1 MLQTV
6 EKAPHAPTEHIPG
19 ICESGC
25 GKGRQ
30 TIRERKGGKR
40 GGRKRMGPTDFEGN

>member
-19 ICESGC
+19 ICGRGC

-30 TIRERKGGKR
+30 TIRERKGGEK
-40 GGRKRMGPTDFEGN
+40 GRKDENGTDRL